1 MSAPYRE
8 VSSRLKRLLT
18 EGRVIE
24 GSLYRSDRGNTP
36 RHQLS
41 DRATGRFRN
50 IYVPRLADAVEKRV
64 EDLAEAGEE
73 GDQPFERRVA
83 VGHFRRGPPD
93 ALPFA
98 PLPGFATVLRPV
110 LAVIASTSSARAIA
124 LISLSRRFASAQF
137 ADHAATSSAKS
148 AGM

>member
-8 VSSRLKRLLT
+8 VSGRLKRLLT

-50 IYVPRLADAVEKRV
+50 IYVPADFA
-64 EDLAEAGEE
+64 EDVAAWSANWAEAKRLLKEMSE
-73 GDQPFERRVA
+73 
-83 VGHFRRGPPD
+83 
-93 ALPFA
+93 
-98 PLPGFATVLRPV
+98 
-110 LAVIASTSSARAIA
+110 IARAELVEAITA
-124 LISLSRRFASAQF
+124 RTITARTGRRTVAKPGRGAEGSASGGPRRKCPT
-137 ADHAATSSAKS
+137 ATRRSK
-148 AGM
+148 G